1 MATND
6 KARQQAE
13 QLRQQLS
20 EHNYR
25 YYVLDDPTVPD
36 AEYDRLF
43 RQLQDLEAE
52 YPELQSPDSPT
63 SRIGD
68 EPLSSFTTVAHE
80 VPMLSLSNAMDDDEA
95 HSFDKRLRT
104 MLDVETIEYNVE
116 PKLDGLAISILYEKG
131 HLVRAAT
138 RGDGRKGE
146 DVTQNVRTIGSIPL
160 QLRGKAIPEVL
171 ETRGEV
177 FIPKKGFE
185 ELNRKQL
192 AQGDRQF
199 ANPRNAAAGSL
210 RQLDPRI
217 TASRPLDMFFYAIG
231 RVEGAELADSQSG
244 RLKQMREWGL
254 RVCPDMGVVEGID
267 ACIHYKESLGDRRT
281 ALPYEIDGVVYKV
294 NQIAQQELAGSVSRA
309 PRWAIAHKFPPQE
322 EMTVVNT
329 IEVQVGR
336 TGAITPVARLEPVF
350 VGGVTV
356 TNATLHNAAEIER
369 LDIRVGDSVIVRRA
383 GDVIPEVVSVVME
396 RRPEKT
402 EPYIFPIH
410 CPVCGSDIVYDDGG
424 AIGRCSGGLFC
435 QAQRKESIKHFV
447 SRRALDIDGL
457 GDKLVEQLVD
467 AGLIDDVGDI
477 YLLQQEQIS
486 GLERMAE
493 KSAGNLIEAIAS
505 SRETSLPRF
514 LYALGI
520 PQVGEST
527 ATALAQYFGTLQ
539 GVQSASQEELQSVE
553 DIGPIVADNIHT
565 FFRQDHN
572 REVIDKLINAH
583 LHWPD
588 MEARR
593 GDLPLEGKVFVLT
606 GTLSDMSRNDAKA
619 ALQAL
624 GAKVTGSVSKK
635 TDYVVAGENPGS
647 KADKAEQLG
656 ISLLDETDFKVFLKD
671 HLDE

>member
-383 GDVIPEVVSVVME
+383 GDVIPEVVSVVRE

>member
-1 MATND
+1 VATTN

-43 RQLQDLEAE
+43 RQLQDLEST

-68 EPLSSFTTVAHE
+68 APLSSFTTVAHA

-95 HSFDKRLRT
+95 RNFDKRLRQ
-104 MLDVETIEYNVE
+104 MLEVETIEYNVE
-116 PKLDGLAISILYEKG
+116 PKLDGLAISILYEQG

-138 RGDGRKGE
+138 RGDGRTGE

-160 QLRGKAIPEVL
+160 QLRGNDIPDVL
-171 ETRGEV
+171 EARGEV
-177 FIPKKGFE
+177 FIPTQGFE
-185 ELNRKQL
+185 ELNRAQL
-192 AQGDRQF
+192 AQGEKQF

-210 RQLDPRI
+210 RQLNSRI

-231 RVEGAELADSQSG
+231 RVEGAELADRQSG

-254 RVCPDMGVVEGID
+254 RVCPDIDVVEGID
-267 ACIHYKESLGDRRT
+267 ACIDYKERLGKRRT

-294 NQIAQQELAGSVSRA
+294 NQMAQQESAGFVSRA

-322 EMTVVNT
+322 EMTVVKA

-369 LDIRVGDSVIVRRA
+369 LDIRAGDSVIVRRA
-383 GDVIPEVVSVVME
+383 GDVIPEIVSVIKE
-396 RRPEKT
+396 RRPENSK
-402 EPYIFPIH
+402 PYAFPH
-410 CPVCGSDIVYDDGG
+410 NCPVCGSDVVYDDGG

-447 SRRALDIDGL
+447 SRKALDIDGL
-457 GDKLVEQLVD
+457 GEKLVEQLVD

-477 YLLQQEQIS
+477 YSLEQGQVS
-486 GLERMAE
+486 GLDRMAD
-493 KSAGNLIEAIAS
+493 KSADNLIDAITS

-527 ATALAQYFGTLQ
+527 AAALAQYFGTLQ
-539 GVQSASQEELQSVE
+539 AVESALLDELISVE
-553 DIGPIVADNIHT
+553 DIGPIVAENIHT

-572 REVIDKLINAH
+572 QEIIEKLIKAG
-583 LHWPD
+583 LQWPD
-588 MEARR
+588 MEAKRD
-593 GDLPLEGKVFVLT
+593 DLPLEGKVFVLT
-606 GTLSDMSRNDAKA
+606 GSLSDMSRNDAKV

-635 TDYVVAGENPGS
+635 TDYVVAGDNPGS
-647 KADKAEQLG
+647 KADKAEALG
-656 ISLLDETDFKVFLKD
+656 ISIFDETGFKAFLK
-671 HLDE
+671 EYNSK